1 MVPGGQ
7 QLPGPTNMNMSS
19 PAAASIDDSRQGFG
33 IPPGGAQ
40 QDQIVASYLFPQEKE
55 NIPYRIKIPLEQQQ
69 GFGQGYNT
77 SVTLRKVKEHMPKK
91 GANYRFFFKS
101 NIDGDICF
109 EEETNDNILVP
120 TIDGKIVIE
129 CRNE

>member
-1 MVPGGQ
+1 M
-7 QLPGPTNMNMSS
+7 LTT
-19 PAAASIDDSRQGFG
+19 ILLYIILYFLGFG
-33 IPPGGAQ
+33 APPTGSQ
-40 QDQIVASYLFPQEKE
+40 NQNIVAKYLYPQEKE
-55 NIPYRIKIPLEQQQ
+55 STPYLIRIPVEQQ
-69 GFGQGYNT
+69 GFGQAYNT

-109 EEETNDNILVP
+109 EEETDDNILVP

>member
-1 MVPGGQ
+1 MYFSGFAVP
-7 QLPGPTNMNMSS
+7 PS
-19 PAAASIDDSRQGFG
+19 
-33 IPPGGAQ
+33 GAQ
-40 QDQIVASYLFPQEKE
+40 NNIIIAMYQYPQEKQSP
-55 NIPYRIKIPLEQQQ
+55 PYRIKIPVEQQ
-69 GFGQGYNT
+69 GFGQAYNT

-109 EEETNDNILVP
+109 EEETDDNILVP
-120 TIDGKIVIE
+120 TIDGKIFIE

>member
-1 MVPGGQ
+1 MV
-7 QLPGPTNMNMSS
+7 T
-19 PAAASIDDSRQGFG
+19 
-33 IPPGGAQ
+33 PGGAQ
-40 QDQIVASYLFPQEKE
+40 NNFIIAMYQYPQEKA
-55 NIPYRIKIPLEQQQ
+55 NTPYRIKIPVEQQ
-69 GFGQGYNT
+69 GFGQAYNT

-109 EEETNDNILVP
+109 EEETDDNILVP

-129 CRNE
+129 CRTEWNSLFDTNQQSMTNR

>member
-1 MVPGGQ
+1 MPF
-7 QLPGPTNMNMSS
+7 S
-19 PAAASIDDSRQGFG
+19 GFG